1 MIGRLTGIIL
11 EKQPPYLLLDVQGV
25 AYELQAPM
33 TSFYPL
39 ADVGEQ
45 AVLHTHLAVSE
56 TSQQLFAFYTA
67 DERRLFRTLIK
78 VNGIGPRMALAILS
92 GMSVSEFVSCVRA
105 GHTAVLIKVPGVGKK
120 TAARLIIEVK
130 DRLQDWDE
138 TSNDH
143 SVSNIT
149 PVSPSPSVIT
159 ADAESALI
167 SLGYK
172 PSEAV
177 KVIAQITRDAEPSN
191 SEELIRLS
199 LQHMGGR

>member
-1 MIGRLTGIIL
+1 MIGRLTGVIL
-11 EKQPPYLLLDVQGV
+11 EKQPPCLLLDVQGV

-39 ADVGEQ
+39 PAVGEQ
-45 AVLHTHLAVSE
+45 AILHTHLCVSE
-56 TSQQLFAFYTA
+56 TAQQLFAFYTA

-92 GMSVSEFVSCVRA
+92 GMSVADFVGCVMA
-105 GHTAVLIKVPGVGKK
+105 GNTAALVEVPGVGKK
-120 TAARLIIEVK
+120 TAERLIIDVK
-130 DRLQDWDE
+130 DRLQDWDVGG
-138 TSNDH
+138 S
-143 SVSNIT
+143 SAPAVL
-149 PVSPSPSVIT
+149 SPPMCQSSAVIT

-172 PSEAV
+172 PNVAAD
-177 KVIAQITRDAEPSN
+177 VIAQVVKASAPVN

-199 LQHMGGR
+199 LQHIGGR